1 MAPLCLACHLLHCLL
16 TVSVLVNG
24 YRMWSHHAAW
34 VSVSVSVYSKPPVLR
49 ATATFA
55 GINSTF
61 PETPSLPATKP
72 VSATGDVA
80 GEMSSFGLTGIHRR
94 WGVAIQRSWES
105 QTPRHHGSVTDG
117 FGPWTWQ
124 WPPFSESPL
133 ELRPRKSP
141 TSSSCGFASWKLAY
155 ARHGVTPGRSVTKLV
170 FSIRSSPHGIW
181 TCFF

>member
-1 MAPLCLACHLLHCLL
+1 MAPLCLACHFAPLSTNRFGLGQRLSYVIAPRCLSFSFSFSLQQTTGL
-16 TVSVLVNG
+16 TS
-24 YRMWSHHAAW
+24 YR
-34 VSVSVSVYSKPPVLR
+34 L
-49 ATATFA
+49 TFA

-72 VSATGDVA
+72 VSAAGDAA
-80 GEMSSFGLTGIHRR
+80 GEADYMSSFGLTGIHRR
-94 WGVAIQRSWES
+94 SGVAIQRSWES

-141 TSSSCGFASWKLAY
+141 TSPSCGFAS
-155 ARHGVTPGRSVTKLV
+155 
-170 FSIRSSPHGIW
+170 
-181 TCFF
+181 